1 MSLLAALLILAL
13 PATAGTA
20 AKSSSPGQSS
30 SGGFT
35 PAEKAAAATITQEV
49 VRAHTRFLASDL
61 LEGRAPSTRGDRLSL
76 EYVASQME
84 AMGLTPAAP
93 GGGWIQKVPLVSIA
107 PRVPDTM
114 VFAGPGGRQESLRYR
129 QDFMA
134 FPGVQK
140 PTASLEAAEVV
151 FVGYGIVAP
160 EYGWD
165 DYKDVDVRGK
175 VILMMNNDPEED
187 PALFAGKTRL
197 WYGRWDYKY
206 EIAGRKGAAAAIII
220 HTTPSAGY
228 DWNVIQTGWGGERYE
243 LPDEG
248 SPRVALKAWTTNDAS
263 KKIAALGGQDLDRMR
278 AAAQRR
284 DFRPVPLGVRI
295 SFAVQSAIRN
305 VESGNA
311 LGQIRGSDPALAKQ
325 IVIYTAHHDHFGKK
339 EGAGKAGEDLIFH
352 GARDN
357 ASGVAAVLAI
367 ARAYTRLPR
376 APKRTIVFASVTAE
390 EQQLLGSEYLAKHPP
405 VPEAD
410 ITANIN
416 IDELNIWGKT
426 RDVSMIGLGKSSLDV
441 PIRQILAMQ
450 GRTVKADPFPDK
462 GHFYRS
468 DQFNFAKVGVPA
480 SYFDPGT
487 DFIGKPAGWGEQQ
500 IDHYE
505 KQDYHQPSDEYRDS
519 WDLSG
524 AIEDLQLDFYLGLK
538 VANTIAPPRWNRGDE
553 FEHLRPAK

>member
-1 MSLLAALLILAL
+1 MTLFTAVLVLAL
-13 PATAGTA
+13 PAAAARASAPAAPASPAAFTA
-20 AKSSSPGQSS
+20 P
-30 SGGFT
+30 
-35 PAEKAAAATITQEV
+35 EIAAAATITQGV
-49 VRAHTRFLASDL
+49 LRAHTRFLASDL

-84 AMGLTPAAP
+84 AMGLAPAAP
-93 GGGWIQKVPLVSIA
+93 GGGWIQKVPLVAIA

-114 VFAGPGGRQESLRYR
+114 VLAGPGGRQESLRYR

-140 PTASLEAAEVV
+140 PTASIENAEVV

-175 VILMMNNDPEED
+175 VILMMNNDPEDD

-220 HTTPSAGY
+220 HTIPSAGY
-228 DWNVIQTGWGGERYE
+228 DWNVIQTGWGTERYE
-243 LPDEG
+243 LPDDG
-248 SPRVALKAWTTNDAS
+248 SPRVSVKAWTTNDAS

-284 DFRPVPLGVRI
+284 DFRPVPLGVRV

-357 ASGVAAVLAI
+357 AAVLAI
-367 ARAYTRLPR
+367 ARAYT
-376 APKRTIVFASVTAE
+376 
-390 EQQLLGSEYLAKHPP
+390 
-405 VPEAD
+405 
-410 ITANIN
+410 
-416 IDELNIWGKT
+416 
-426 RDVSMIGLGKSSLDV
+426 
-441 PIRQILAMQ
+441 
-450 GRTVKADPFPDK
+450 
-462 GHFYRS
+462 
-468 DQFNFAKVGVPA
+468 
-480 SYFDPGT
+480 
-487 DFIGKPAGWGEQQ
+487 
-500 IDHYE
+500 
-505 KQDYHQPSDEYRDS
+505 
-519 WDLSG
+519 
-524 AIEDLQLDFYLGLK
+524 
-538 VANTIAPPRWNRGDE
+538 
-553 FEHLRPAK
+553 